1 MKSKNYF
8 NRNFKLI
15 NTYNA
20 LLIISMILF
29 VIAIVGI
36 SFIILK
42 QGYDVNLKLLI
53 IPGILVMIV
62 IALLKGYLTN
72 KVSNEYKIKYIN
84 KALKSEYD
92 NFKYNPKGSL
102 DDSVLKTLNWEPVG
116 SSFSSFKRKAIIKDN
131 ISGDYKNSKFNQNT
145 LKVVEYQERKDLI
158 GDGKHTETKVLFDGI
173 ITELPLKKSYQTIII
188 ETDDIFIYDLKHL
201 IKTESN
207 EFNNIFRINAK
218 VEHDAFL
225 YLTPKMMEKIKYL
238 KDEILSDSFFML
250 IDKNKLYIGQN
261 YASNLFEANFK
272 EKINEQEIVEDF
284 KGTMM
289 YVKQVIDILELGKE
303 K

>member
-8 NRNFKLI
+8 NRNFKFI
-15 NTYNA
+15 NIYNA

-29 VIAIVGI
+29 VIVIVGI
-36 SFIILK
+36 SFIILR

-53 IPGILVMIV
+53 IPGILFMIV
-62 IALLKGYLTN
+62 ITLLKSYLTK
-72 KVSNEYKIKYIN
+72 KVSKEYKIKYIN
-84 KALKSEYD
+84 KALKNEYD
-92 NFKYNPKGSL
+92 NFKYNPKGNL
-102 DDSVLKTLNWEPVG
+102 NTEILKILNWDSKG
-116 SSFSSFKRKAIIKDN
+116 NIFSSFRRKVTINDN
-131 ISGDYKNSKFNQNT
+131 ISGSYKNSKFNQNA

-158 GDGKHTETKVLFDGI
+158 GDGEHTEIKVLFDGI
-173 ITELPLKKSYQTIII
+173 ITELTLKKSYQTIIL

-207 EFNNIFRINAK
+207 EFNRAFRISAK

-225 YLTPKMMEKIKYL
+225 YLTPKIMEKIKYL

-250 IDKNKLYIGQN
+250 IDKDKLYIGQN
-261 YASNLFEANFK
+261 YASNLFEPNFK
-272 EKINEQEIVEDF
+272 KKINEQEIVEDF

-289 YVKQVIDILELGKE
+289 YVKQVIDTLELGKE